1 MKRIP
6 KDKRNQLLLVA
17 MGTMAVLAGLWLLLI
32 SPQLSKLDQI
42 AVMTGATREKLAA
55 MQKTVA
61 EASKLKTALSEAAG
75 RLDSIEQ
82 GMPYGDLFLRLTEI
96 IRGVARG
103 SNVDVPQFSPPTTG
117 DVNLFPK
124 FQYKQ
129 ALLGV
134 GGTAHYHDFGKFV
147 AEIENQFPFMRVQN
161 VELEPTPSLTPTE
174 KERLSFKMEIV
185 ALVKPAPQTP

>member
-42 AVMTGATREKLAA
+42 AVMTGAAREKLAA
-55 MQKTVA
+55 MQKTVV

-75 RLDSIEQ
+75 KLDSIEQ

-103 SNVDVPQFSPPTTG
+103 PNVDVPQFSPPTTG